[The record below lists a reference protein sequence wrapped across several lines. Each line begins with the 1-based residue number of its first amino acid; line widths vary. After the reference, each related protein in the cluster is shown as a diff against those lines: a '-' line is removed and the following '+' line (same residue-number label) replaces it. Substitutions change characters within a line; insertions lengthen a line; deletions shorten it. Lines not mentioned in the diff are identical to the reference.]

1 MIVRKNFLFFIPF
14 LGLIL
19 VALGM
24 AQQRPVAA
32 GPSDQLSAPK
42 LCDKVYL
49 PLIIDQAAAAK
60 GDVGEGLAP
69 PPQSQ
74 GAVECQS
81 FTDFDGDGYDDLAA
95 GSPFEDVSTI
105 GNAGSIN
112 VIDGSQNGLTADG
125 DQIISRPTAGATYLA
140 EMNDNL
146 GERLAAGDFN
156 GDGYMDLVAGMP
168 DSAIDGH
175 ADAGSVQVFYGS
187 ATGLQNPTSQHVFS
201 QAGPIDG
208 LVEDNDQFGYAIT
221 AGDFNGDGYDDLA
234 VGSPTESVDSTNNAG
249 AVNIIFGSED
259 GLTEA
264 GDQQWIEDD
273 FGLFGVSQEGDQ
285 FGYALAAAD
294 FDKDGYM
301 DLAIGIP
308 FQQLGMGTAIN
319 DAGIVFIMP
328 GSSTGPTTN
337 GFQIWS
343 QARSDVA
350 GIEED
355 GDRFGEVL
363 HTGDFNGD
371 GYGDLAI
378 GLPFEDVGSVS
389 DAGAVNILYGSAN
402 GLDAVGNQIIDPDN
416 SSFGAALSAGDDYRF
431 GGALTAGDY
440 NGDGYSDLA
449 IGIPRQNLG
458 ITPNVIDA
466 AGAAIIVPGGQS
478 GLNTSN
484 YQFLAQNNNMIE
496 GTAEASDWFGFALT
510 TGDYNGDGYADLGV
524 GVPFD
529 EDNVNSTFNA
539 GNVAVFYGYEGGVL
553 TESNEL
559 WNQGTSQ
566 IEGLLESGDSFGYGL
581 P

>member
-1 MIVRKNFLFFIPF
+1 MIVRKNFLYFIPL

-112 VIDGSQNGLTADG
+112 VIDGSQNGLTAVG

-140 EMNDNL
+140 VMNDNL

-308 FQQLGMGTAIN
+308 FQQLGTNTIID
-319 DAGIVFIMP
+319 DAGFVFIMY
-328 GSSTGPTTN
+328 GSATGPTTS
-337 GFQIWS
+337 GYQLWS
-343 QARSDVA
+343 QSGDVEGSLEA
-350 GIEED
+350 

-371 GYGDLAI
+371 GYGDLAV
-378 GLPFEDVGSVS
+378 GLPREDVGSLV

-402 GLDAVGNQIIDPDN
+402 GLNVAGNQIIDPNN
-416 SSFGAALSAGDDYRF
+416 SGFGAALSAGDDYRF

-510 TGDYNGDGYADLGV
+510 TGDYNGDGYADLGI
-524 GVPFD
+524 GVPYD

-553 TESNEL
+553 IESNEL